1 MLICKWMVYFENPP
15 NTESKASTH
24 LSLPNGSG
32 WGTEVGESYSGI
44 SGAPCQNPQAFI
56 SHLF

>member
-1 MLICKWMVYFENPP
+1 MLICKWMGYFENPP
-15 NTESKASTH
+15 NTESKASTY
-24 LSLPNGSG
+24 PPPCNGCG

-44 SGAPCQNPQAFI
+44 SGATCQKPQTFI